1 MRLLPAAAVSALGL
15 LLLASTGWAQGL
27 GDVAAQ
33 ERARREKQG
42 AAGRKAPVRSFAN
55 EDLPAA
61 DPAKKASGGEAEA
74 AATPGPDTAPGE
86 GSSTPSAQDVMRD
99 RAARVAAAQEEL
111 ATRKASVAA
120 LEGRVQVLQGKLNPM
135 STTFIYGAGGS
146 NDASEELRV
155 REELTSVE
163 GQLAEARSAAAAAEQ
178 AVEDARLGRD
188 PSPGS

>member
-1 MRLLPAAAVSALGL
+1 MRPRPAAAIAALGL
-15 LLLASTGWAQGL
+15 LLLAGTGWAQGL

-33 ERARREKQG
+33 QRARREKQG
-42 AAGRKAPVRSFAN
+42 TEARKTPVPSFGN
-55 EDLPAA
+55 EDLPAS
-61 DPAKKASGGEAEA
+61 DPAKKATGQKAEPP
-74 AATPGPDTAPGE
+74 ATPSPETPPAEGPSA
-86 GSSTPSAQDVMRD
+86 PSAQDVMRD
-99 RAARVAAAQEEL
+99 RDARVAAAQEEL
-111 ATRKASVAA
+111 ATRQATVAR
-120 LEGRVQVLQGKLNPM
+120 LEGRVRELQGKLNPM